1 MTKLVIT
8 LVADDRPGLIK
19 SVSDIVVAHQGNWL
33 ESRLAQLAGKFAGIV
48 LVEVEE
54 DHADALTTAL
64 ADFDKSDARLM
75 VEVGDDGLTGESQ
88 SIVTVSLSGADHPGI
103 VNEVTDLLARHAINV
118 TEMSSEQTPAAMS
131 GQPGF
136 SAQMAA
142 LAPDELDRATL
153 DEAFAALAAQ
163 LAVDIEL
170 G

>member
-1 MTKLVIT
+1 MTKLVLT

-48 LVEVEE
+48 LVDVPA
-54 DHADALTTAL
+54 DHAEALTDAL
-64 ADFDKSDARLM
+64 ADFGKQDARIM
-75 VEVGDDGLTGESQ
+75 VEVGDDTLEGEAQSGLT
-88 SIVTVSLSGADHPGI
+88 VTVSGADHPGI

-118 TEMSSEQTPAAMS
+118 TEMSSEQEPAAMS
-131 GQPGF
+131 GQPVF
-136 SAQMAA
+136 SAAITA
-142 LAPDELDRATL
+142 LAPEGLDRAAL
-153 DEAFAALAAQ
+153 DEAFEALAAQ